1 MSRSKSIDTF
11 VDVDLD
17 EWDDEELIEELEDR
31 GYSVEE
37 KGGDTLRT
45 PALRTPGSEVL
56 DDIFELYKDWAND
69 QGDRDNRFDKAMRKF
84 FEKYL
89 NKVSV

>member
-17 EWDDEELIEELEDR
+17 EWDDDELIGELEDR

-37 KGGDTLRT
+37 KGGDT
-45 PALRTPGSEVL
+45 EVL
-56 DDIFELYKDWAND
+56 DDIFELYKDWSND

>member
-17 EWDDEELIEELEDR
+17 EWDDEELIGELEDR

-37 KGGDTLRT
+37 KGGDT
-45 PALRTPGSEVL
+45 EVL
-56 DDIFELYKDWAND
+56 DDIFELYKDWSND

>member
-17 EWDDEELIEELEDR
+17 EWDDEELIGELEDR

-45 PALRTPGSEVL
+45 PGSEVL
-56 DDIFELYKDWAND
+56 DDIFELYKDWSND

>member
-17 EWDDEELIEELEDR
+17 EWDDEELIGELEDR

-37 KGGDTLRT
+37 KGGDT
-45 PALRTPGSEVL
+45 EVL
-56 DDIFELYKDWAND
+56 DDIFELYKEWSND

>member
-17 EWDDEELIEELEDR
+17 EWDDDELIGELEDR

-37 KGGDTLRT
+37 KGGDT
-45 PALRTPGSEVL
+45 LRTPGSEVL

>member
-17 EWDDEELIEELEDR
+17 EWDDDELIGELEDR

-37 KGGDTLRT
+37 KDGDT
-45 PALRTPGSEVL
+45 LRTPGSEVL

>member
-1 MSRSKSIDTF
+1 MIRSKSIDTF
-11 VDVDLD
+11 VDVNLD
-17 EWDDEELIEELEDR
+17 GWDDEELIGELEDRGYSVEVEDR

-37 KGGDTLRT
+37 KGGDT
-45 PALRTPGSEVL
+45 EVL
-56 DDIFELYKDWAND
+56 DDIYELYKEWAND